1 MNASEVERTVSRIAD
16 YLCAQNDSRALAR
29 EAMDDSL
36 NRLGRA
42 SIAMVDE
49 VCAKISRGHARKE
62 ARLTELLQKID
73 AEEERTNSLQQRIS
87 QSSNAVLEAELWLMR
102 VTDAMKLKFA
112 AFDDAHGDAAA
123 VA

>member
-1 MNASEVERTVSRIAD
+1 MNASEVEHTVSRMAD
-16 YLCAQNDSRALAR
+16 YLRAQIDSRALPR

-36 NRLGRA
+36 SRLGQA

-62 ARLTELLQKID
+62 ARLTELLQKLD
-73 AEEERTNSLQQRIS
+73 AEEERTKNLQHRIS

-112 AFDDAHGDAAA
+112 AFDEAHEDAAFA
-123 VA
+123 